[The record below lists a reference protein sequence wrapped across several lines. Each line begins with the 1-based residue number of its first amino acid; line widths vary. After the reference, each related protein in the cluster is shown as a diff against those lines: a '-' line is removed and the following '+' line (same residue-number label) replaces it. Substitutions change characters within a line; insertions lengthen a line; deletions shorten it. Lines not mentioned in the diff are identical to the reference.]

1 MTKSLVYKFVNLR
14 NQLGFLAP
22 ELGGA
27 SRHRGSRREGVKSS
41 SGSGDYERDR
51 GMRSHPGSRHD
62 GGPYDEERDGLPH
75 PTKENENEHFLHHQ
89 LQEEAHAHDWWVES
103 WRGCER

>member
-27 SRHRGSRREGVKSS
+27 LEVVI
-41 SGSGDYERDR
+41 
-51 GMRSHPGSRHD
+51 M
-62 GGPYDEERDGLPH
+62 
-75 PTKENENEHFLHHQ
+75 NVI
-89 LQEEAHAHDWWVES
+89 VE
-103 WRGCER
+103 